1 MKKILCIGFAL
12 LLFATV
18 CFAADETIT
27 FDFPN
32 IMSENPD
39 DLPENVDI
47 ENGFHNSIWIGK
59 LSTTCTLGLPVTY
72 RFDNL
77 NLEGYGAASFGLM
90 SQHAD
95 ENSSIDLTYIT
106 ESGKEFTDSIPLT
119 TTAAKFYTVK
129 LPETHE
135 KIVCFKMYI
144 NSFTPDKSM
153 FDVELEFLK
162 FHKGSSV
169 MLLSTK
175 EAFAL
180 HDGEEIIPQSPAV
193 IRDGSTLTPARFVAE
208 RFGAEVE
215 WIASERKVIITKE
228 EWTKD
233 EGFVGVTKIEL
244 IIDSKTALVNGEEKE
259 LAYPACII
267 DDYTYT
273 PARFVA
279 ENLGCNV
286 DWDAQTKTVFI
297 VDKYE
302 FWKVGV
308 DDAK

>member
-1 MKKILCIGFAL
+1 MKKILCLIFAVM
-12 LLFATV
+12 LFATV

-39 DLPENVDI
+39 DLPENIVI

-77 NLEGYGAASFGLM
+77 SLEGYGAVSFGLM
-90 SQHAD
+90 AQHAD
-95 ENSSIDLTYIT
+95 DKSSIDITYIT

-129 LPETHE
+129 LPETEE
-135 KIVCFKMYI
+135 KIVCFKIYI

-153 FDVELEFLK
+153 YDVELEFLK
-162 FHKGSSV
+162 FHKGTSV

-208 RFGAEVE
+208 RFGADVE
-215 WIASERKVIITKE
+215 WIASERKVVITKDD
-228 EWTKD
+228 TM
-233 EGFVGVTKIEL
+233 IEL
-244 IIDSKTALVNGEEKE
+244 VIDSKTAVVNGKQVE
-259 LAYPACII
+259 LAQPACII
-267 DDYTYT
+267 DNYTYT

-279 ENLGCNV
+279 ENLGCTV
-286 DWDAQTKTVFI
+286 GWDAQTKFVFI
-297 VDKYE
+297 DN
-302 FWKVGV
+302 
-308 DDAK
+308 

>member
-1 MKKILCIGFAL
+1 MFYLGEKTMKKILCLIFAVML
-12 LLFATV
+12 LATV

-39 DLPENVDI
+39 DLPENIVI

-77 NLEGYGAASFGLM
+77 SLEGYGAVSFGLM
-90 SQHAD
+90 AQHAD

-106 ESGKEFTDSIPLT
+106 ESGKEFADSIPLT
-119 TTAAKFYTVK
+119 TTNAKLYTVK
-129 LPETHE
+129 LPETEE

-153 FDVELEFLK
+153 YDVELEFLK

-175 EAFAL
+175 EAYAL
-180 HDGEEIIPQSPAV
+180 HDGEEIVPQSPAV

-208 RFGAEVE
+208 RFGADVE
-215 WIASERKVIITKE
+215 WIASERKVVITKE
-228 EWTKD
+228 D
-233 EGFVGVTKIEL
+233 IVIEL
-244 IIDSKTALVNGEEKE
+244 VIDSKTALVNGKEVE
-259 LAYPACII
+259 LAQPACII
-267 DDYTYT
+267 NNYTYT

-279 ENLGCNV
+279 ENLGCTV
-286 DWDAQTKTVFI
+286 GWDAQTKTVFI
-297 VDKYE
+297 DR
-302 FWKVGV
+302 
-308 DDAK
+308 

>member
-1 MKKILCIGFAL
+1 MKKILCLIFAVML
-12 LLFATV
+12 LATV

-39 DLPENVDI
+39 DLPENIVI

-59 LSTTCTLGLPVTY
+59 LSTTCTLGIPVTY

-77 NLEGYGAASFGLM
+77 NLEGYGTASFGLM
-90 SQHAD
+90 AQHAD
-95 ENSSIDLTYIT
+95 DKSSIDITYIT

-129 LPETHE
+129 LPETEE
-135 KIVCFKMYI
+135 KIVCFKIYI

-208 RFGAEVE
+208 RFGADVE
-215 WIASERKVIITKE
+215 WIASERKVVITKDD
-228 EWTKD
+228 T
-233 EGFVGVTKIEL
+233 VIEL
-244 IIDSKTALVNGEEKE
+244 VIDSKTAVVNGKQVE
-259 LAYPACII
+259 LAQPACII
-267 DDYTYT
+267 DNYTYT

-279 ENLGCNV
+279 ENLGCTV
-286 DWDAQTKTVFI
+286 GWDAQTKTVFI
-297 VDKYE
+297 DN
-302 FWKVGV
+302 
-308 DDAK
+308 

>member
-1 MKKILCIGFAL
+1 
-12 LLFATV
+12 
-18 CFAADETIT
+18 
-27 FDFPN
+27 
-32 IMSENPD
+32 MSENPD

-77 NLEGYGAASFGLM
+77 NLEGYGAVSFGLM

-129 LPETHE
+129 LPEIDE

-180 HDGEEIIPQSPAV
+180 HDGEEIVPQSPAV

-208 RFGAEVE
+208 NLGAEVE
-215 WIASERKVIITKE
+215 WDDGSRTVIV
-228 EWTKD
+228 TKD
-233 EGFVGVTKIEL
+233 DIKIVITIGAE
-244 IIDSKTALVNGEEKE
+244 TAIVNGETIT
-259 LAYPACII
+259 LDYPAFIEN
-267 DDYTYT
+267 DRTYT
-273 PARFVA
+273 PIRFVA
-279 ENLGCNV
+279 EKLGATV
-286 DWDAQTKTVFI
+286 DWDAETRIITITK
-297 VDKYE
+297 
-302 FWKVGV
+302 
-308 DDAK
+308 